1 MCARWDT
8 SNLSRRRSMLSDL
21 TVCIVLHPVVSFYIF
36 VALQANLQATV
47 HGRWKDTHP
56 YETKCVDNGS
66 NTGNHP
72 SHRARQVEGQSSLR
86 NIMFL
91 CISSLFDM
99 TSYRHCI
106 PRLTRLTHANMLC
119 GEYVVSCSG
128 HRNQCVSSWVWQQ
141 TLLGAPGGIATQDKC
156 KCMYVCACDRFS
168 CVGMVMP
175 FSFVGTFLHTMGLW
189 LLLLC
194 FARPVLSDLTVC
206 MVCYINNIWGGWTT
220 PLAQDLVAHSPAVV
234 AGVQPKVHVSES

>member
-8 SNLSRRRSMLSDL
+8 SNLPRRRSMLSDL

-36 VALQANLQATV
+36 AALQATLQATV

-141 TLLGAPGGIATQDKC
+141 TLLGAPGGIAIQDKC
-156 KCMYVCACDRFS
+156 KCMYVC
-168 CVGMVMP
+168 M
-175 FSFVGTFLHTMGLW
+175 
-189 LLLLC
+189 
-194 FARPVLSDLTVC
+194 
-206 MVCYINNIWGGWTT
+206 Y
-220 PLAQDLVAHSPAVV
+220 
-234 AGVQPKVHVSES
+234 VHVTDSHVLEWSCRSRLLEHFYILWDCGYCCYVLHAQCYLT